1 MKRVWCSLL
10 LGVLLITVLPVKQSF
25 GQFFFMEADLTGKP
39 APDFTLDTTRNDKV
53 NFTQYRNQQ
62 PAVVFFWATWCP
74 HCREQL
80 KEINTKREQFAADQV
95 KLAVIDLAESK
106 KQVEKYLKK
115 NNIELEVFLDVEGEL
130 ESKYQLMGVPTFY
143 FINKEG
149 NVTAVRHSLPE
160 DYQTLFNN

>member
-10 LGVLLITVLPVKQSF
+10 MGVLLITVLPVEQSF

-39 APDFTLDTTRNDKV
+39 APDFTLDTTQNDKV
-53 NFTQYRNQQ
+53 NFTQYRNQL
-62 PAVVFFWATWCP
+62 PAIVFFWATWCP

-80 KEINTKREQFAADQV
+80 KDFNTKHELFAADQV
-95 KLAVIDLAESK
+95 KLAVIDLAENK

-115 NNIELEVFLDVEGEL
+115 NNIELEVFLDVDGEL
-130 ESKYQLMGVPTFY
+130 EAKYQVMGVPTFY

-160 DYQTLFNN
+160 DYQALFNN